1 MSDPVRGRGLRP
13 LDTLFMSFGAILSN
27 KLRSML
33 TLVGI
38 VAGVASIIA
47 VMTAISVIQSTLERE
62 MSVLGAQ
69 TFQVQKW
76 PAGGFHSDAD
86 RRKAMKRPPLTLE
99 NAEAIRQHVGTVDLV
114 GSEIWDFGFAAQ
126 YKGVTTNPN
135 ISICG
140 GTPEYPPNNTHYV
153 GLGRNISEMD
163 VKAARK
169 VVVIGYAIAQKL
181 YPFTDP
187 IGKDIRVDGR
197 KYEVAGVFDEKKSA
211 FGGNFDNYVLMPVS
225 TFVNTYGMVGKDGFT
240 RSVNITV
247 RAKTPALIQDAIEE
261 TRQVLRRDR
270 GVKPGQEDNFE
281 FFNSQSLIT
290 QFNQMSMG
298 VKLAAFVIGLIALIV
313 AGIGIM
319 NIMLVA
325 VTERTRE
332 IGIRKALGAKPV
344 SILGQFL
351 LEAVILCNIGGVIG
365 VIVGFL
371 LGNLVAVFTHFD
383 VSVPMEWA
391 VIGLLFCSAVGI
403 AFGLL
408 PAVRASRLHP
418 IDALRYE

>member
-1 MSDPVRGRGLRP
+1 MRWP
-13 LDTLFMSFGAILSN
+13 DTFFMSLGAIVSN
-27 KLRSML
+27 KLRSVL

-47 VMTAISVIQSTLERE
+47 VMTAISVVQGTMERE

-76 PAGGFHSDAD
+76 PAGFHSDGE

-99 NAEAIRQHVGTVDLV
+99 NAATIRDHVSTVDLV
-114 GSEIWDFGFAAQ
+114 GSEIWDFGFTAN

-135 ISICG
+135 LSICG

-153 GLGRNISEMD
+153 GLGRNLDPID

-169 VVVIGYAIAQKL
+169 VAVIGYAIAQKL

-197 KYEVAGVFDEKKSA
+197 KYEVIGVFDEKKSA
-211 FGGNFDNYVLMPVS
+211 FGGNFDNYVLIPVS
-225 TFVNTYGMVGKDGFT
+225 TFVSTYGLTGRDGFP

-247 RAKTPALIQDAIEE
+247 RAITPELLDDSIEE
-261 TRQVLRRDR
+261 TRQVLRRAR
-270 GVKPGQEDNFE
+270 GVKPGEEDNFS

-290 QFNQMSMG
+290 QFNKMSMG
-298 VKLAAFVIGLIALIV
+298 IKLAAFVIGIIALVV

-344 SILGQFL
+344 GIMTQFL
-351 LEAVILCNIGGVIG
+351 LEAVILCNIGGLIG
-365 VIVGFL
+365 VLAGFGM
-371 LGNLVAVFTHFD
+371 GNLVAVFAHFD

-408 PAVRASRLHP
+408 PAVRASRLNP

>member
-1 MSDPVRGRGLRP
+1 MRWP
-13 LDTLFMSFGAILSN
+13 DTFFMSLGAIVSN
-27 KLRSML
+27 KLRSIL

-47 VMTAISVIQSTLERE
+47 VMTAISVVQGTMERE

-76 PAGGFHSDAD
+76 PAGFSSDAE

-99 NAEAIRQHVGTVDLV
+99 NAATIREQVSTVDLV
-114 GSEIWDFGFAAQ
+114 GSEIWDFGFTAT
-126 YKGVTTNPN
+126 YKGVSTNPN
-135 ISICG
+135 LSICG

-153 GLGRNISEMD
+153 GLGRNLSPID
-163 VKAARK
+163 IKGARK
-169 VVVIGYAIAQKL
+169 VAVIGYAIAKKL

-197 KYEVAGVFDEKKSA
+197 KYEVIGVFDQKKSA
-211 FGGNFDNYVLMPVS
+211 FGGHFDNYVLIPVT
-225 TFVNTYGMVGKDGFT
+225 TFVNTYGLTGRDGFP

-247 RAKTPALIQDAIEE
+247 RSMTPELLNDAIEE
-261 TRQVLRRDR
+261 TRQVLRRAR
-270 GVKPGQEDNFE
+270 GVKPGAEDNFS

-290 QFNQMSMG
+290 QFNSVSMG
-298 VKLAAFVIGLIALIV
+298 VKAAAFVIGIIALIV

-332 IGIRKALGAKPV
+332 IGIRKALGAKPAG
-344 SILGQFL
+344 IMTQFL
-351 LEAVILCNIGGVIG
+351 LEAIILCNIGGIIG
-365 VIVGFL
+365 VLAGFGM
-371 LGNLVAVFTHFD
+371 GNLVAVFAHFD

-391 VIGLLFCSAVGI
+391 VIGLLFCTAVGV

-408 PAVRASRLHP
+408 PAVRASRLNP

>member
-1 MSDPVRGRGLRP
+1 MRP
-13 LDTLFMSFGAILSN
+13 FDAFFMSLGAIVSN
-27 KLRSML
+27 KLRSVL

-47 VMTAISVIQSTLERE
+47 VMTGISVIQGTMEQE

-69 TFQVQKW
+69 VFQVQKW
-76 PAGGFHSDAD
+76 PAGGFNSDAA
-86 RRKAMKRPPLTLE
+86 RRKAMRRPPLTLA
-99 NAEAIRQHVGTVDLV
+99 NAKAIQEQVESVDLV
-114 GSEIWDFGFAAQ
+114 GSEIWDFGFTAS
-126 YKGVTTNPN
+126 YKGESTNPN

-153 GLGRNISEMD
+153 GIGRNISEID
-163 VKAARK
+163 VKTARK

-181 YPFTDP
+181 FPFTDP

-197 KYEVAGVFDEKKSA
+197 KYQVIGIFDEKKSA

-225 TFVNTYGMVGKDGFT
+225 TFVGTYGLVDRNGFA

-247 RAKTPALIQDAIEE
+247 RAKTPELVEDAIEQ
-261 TRQVLRRDR
+261 TRQALRRDR
-270 GVKPGQEDNFE
+270 GLRPTEEDNFE
-281 FFNSQSLIT
+281 FFNSASLIT
-290 QFNQMSMG
+290 QFNSMSMG
-298 VKLAAFVIGLIALIV
+298 VKIAAFVIGIIALVV

-332 IGIRKALGAKPV
+332 IGIRKAIGAKPEG
-344 SILGQFL
+344 ILAQFL
-351 LEAVILCNIGGVIG
+351 LEAIILCNIGGIFG
-365 VIVGFL
+365 ILVGFG
-371 LGNLVAVFTHFD
+371 LGNLVALFTHFA
-383 VSVPMEWA
+383 VRVPMEWA

-403 AFGLL
+403 GFGLL
-408 PAVRASRLHP
+408 PAVRASRLNP

>member
-1 MSDPVRGRGLRP
+1 MRP
-13 LDTLFMSFGAILSN
+13 LDTLLMSTGAIVAN

-47 VMTAISVIQSTLERE
+47 VMTAISVIQSTMERE

-69 TFQVQKW
+69 TFQAQKW
-76 PAGGFHSDAD
+76 PAGGFHGDAE
-86 RRKAMKRPPLTLE
+86 RRKAMKRPALTLG
-99 NAEAIRQHVGTVDLV
+99 NADAIRQHVSSVDIV
-114 GSEIWDFGFAAQ
+114 GSEIWDFGFTAS
-126 YKGVTTNPN
+126 YKGESTNPN
-135 ISICG
+135 LSICG

-153 GLGRNISEMD
+153 GLGRNLSPMD
-163 VKAARK
+163 VKTARK
-169 VVVIGYAIAQKL
+169 VVVIGYAIAKKL
-181 YPFTDP
+181 YPFVDP
-187 IGKDIRVDGR
+187 IGKEIRVDNR
-197 KYEVAGVFDEKKSA
+197 KYEVIGVFDEKKSA

-225 TFVNTYGMVGKDGFT
+225 TFLNTYGLIGKDGFQ

-247 RAKTPALIQDAIEE
+247 HAKTPDLVDDAMEQ
-261 TRQVLRRDR
+261 TRQALRHDR
-270 GVKPGQEDNFE
+270 GVKPGQEDNFD
-281 FFNSQSLIT
+281 FFSSQSLIT
-290 QFNQMSMG
+290 QFNRMSMG
-298 VKLAAFVIGLIALIV
+298 VKLAAFVIGLIALVV

-325 VTERTRE
+325 VTERTKE

-344 SILGQFL
+344 SIMTQFL
-351 LEAVILCNIGGVIG
+351 LEAVILCNIGGILG
-365 VIVGFL
+365 VVVGFL

-391 VIGLLFCSAVGI
+391 VIGLVFCSAVGI

-408 PAVRASRLHP
+408 PAIRASRLHP

>member
-1 MSDPVRGRGLRP
+1 MS
-13 LDTLFMSFGAILSN
+13 TGAILSN
-27 KLRSML
+27 KLRSIL
-33 TLVGI
+33 TLVGV

-47 VMTAISVIQSTLERE
+47 VMTGISVIQGTLERE

-69 TFQVQKW
+69 VFQVQKW
-76 PAGGFHSDAD
+76 PAGGFHSAAE
-86 RRKAMKRPPLTLE
+86 RRKAMRRPPLTLA
-99 NAEAIRQHVGTVDLV
+99 NARAIRDHVGSVDLV
-114 GSEIWDFGFAAQ
+114 GSEIWDFGFKAQ
-126 YKGVTTNPN
+126 YKGESTNPN
-135 ISICG
+135 LSICG

-153 GLGRNISEMD
+153 GLGRNLSEMD
-163 VKAARK
+163 VKTAQK
-169 VVVIGYAIAQKL
+169 VAVIGYAIAKKL

-187 IGKDIRVDGR
+187 VGKDIRVDGR
-197 KYEVAGVFDEKKSA
+197 KYQVIGVFDEKKSA
-211 FGGNFDNYVLMPVS
+211 FGGAFDNYVLIPVS
-225 TFVNTYGMVGKDGFT
+225 TFVNTYGLVGRDGFP

-247 RAKTPALIQDAIEE
+247 RAKTPELIEDAIEE

-270 GVKPGQEDNFE
+270 GLKPGEEDNFE

-290 QFNQMSMG
+290 QFNKMSVG
-298 VKLAAFVIGLIALIV
+298 VKIAAFVIGIIALIV

-332 IGIRKALGAKPV
+332 IGIRKALGAKRV

-351 LEAVILCNIGGVIG
+351 LEAVILCNIGGLVGI
-365 VIVGFL
+365 VVGFG
-371 LGNLVAVFTHFD
+371 LGNLVTVFTHFD
-383 VSVPMEWA
+383 ASVPMEWA

-403 AFGLL
+403 GFGML
-408 PAVRASRLHP
+408 PAIRASRLHP

>member
-1 MSDPVRGRGLRP
+1 MRG
-13 LDTLFMSFGAILSN
+13 LDTLLMSTGDIVGN

-47 VMTAISVIQSTLERE
+47 VMTAISVIQGTLERE

-86 RRKAMKRPPLTLE
+86 RRKAMRRPPLTLE

-114 GSEIWDFGFAAQ
+114 GSEIWDFGFTAQ
-126 YKGVTTNPN
+126 YKGVSSNPN

-153 GLGRNISEMD
+153 GLGRNISQVD
-163 VKAARK
+163 VKTARK
-169 VVVIGYAIAQKL
+169 VVVIG
-181 YPFTDP
+181 D
-187 IGKDIRVDGR
+187 
-197 KYEVAGVFDEKKSA
+197 
-211 FGGNFDNYVLMPVS
+211 
-225 TFVNTYGMVGKDGFT
+225 
-240 RSVNITV
+240 
-247 RAKTPALIQDAIEE
+247 ALEE
-261 TRQVLRRDR
+261 TRQVLRHDR

-281 FFNSQSLIT
+281 FFNSTSLIT
-290 QFNQMSMG
+290 QFNKMSMG
-298 VKLAAFVIGLIALIV
+298 VKLAAFVIGIIALVV

-351 LEAVILCNIGGVIG
+351 LEAVILCNIGGLIG
-365 VIVGFL
+365 VLVGFG

-391 VIGLLFCSAVGI
+391 VIGLLFCSAVGV